1 MDTATLK
8 EWAAASPSPCADRYA
23 PDAQRLARQFEH
35 DLARSE
41 LDVAR
46 STPEQRRAWRA
57 ADAQARAEFV
67 AAHGERVYRAL
78 TDDFRRMP
86 RLDALLAAASDI
98 VPGLLPRP
106 EQLAADATLE
116 LKDKYG
122 FELSVGLVLAQWLA
136 IPSVG
141 RHLMAS
147 MRQPRPESA
156 AALAQFQSTGKLDL
170 GLVALHRHG
179 HQAHLL
185 LNNPD
190 CLNAE
195 DEVLVD
201 AMEIAV
207 DVALLDPQIQV
218 GVLRGGVMQHPKY
231 RGRRVFCSGVNLTKL
246 YRGQL
251 PYRFYVERELGLV
264 SKLWRGLW
272 GGGDPFIDAPDRG
285 VEKPWIAAVEGHAI
299 GGGCQLLL
307 VCDHV
312 IAESG
317 AFVSIPARAEG
328 FIPGLANLRLPQY
341 VGRRLANRLIYRN
354 ARLDVD
360 SAEGRLLID
369 EVVAREDMGGAIDRA
384 ADEMMAMGTHGI
396 VSNRKAFRQAVEPI
410 EQFRLYMATFCRE
423 QAQCMYG
430 KEILDNLEQF
440 WLRRA

>member
-1 MDTATLK
+1 MDASTLQD
-8 EWAAASPSPCADRYA
+8 WAAAPPSPCAQGYTE
-23 PDAQRLARQFEH
+23 DAQRLELWCRQGLVLL
-35 DLARSE
+35 DAGAAVPALARRHTWR
-41 LDVAR
+41 VA
-46 STPEQRRAWRA
+46 S
-57 ADAQARAEFV
+57 AQARADFIV
-67 AAHGERVYRAL
+67 VHGERVYHEL
-78 TDDFRRMP
+78 TDGFRRMP
-86 RLDALLAAASDI
+86 RVDALLAAVPDL
-98 VPGLLPRP
+98 VPGLLPDA
-106 EQLAADATLE
+106 EQQAADLALE

-122 FELSVGLVLAQWLA
+122 FELSLGLVLAQWLA

-147 MRQPRPESA
+147 MRRPRPESA
-156 AALAQFQSTGKLDL
+156 AALARFQAEDRLDL
-170 GLVALHRHG
+170 GLVVLHRHG
-179 HQAHLL
+179 CQAHVV
-185 LNNPD
+185 LNNLD
-190 CLNAE
+190 YLNAE

-201 AMEIAV
+201 AMEVAV
-207 DVALLDPQIQV
+207 DVVLLDPQVQV
-218 GVLRGGVMQHPKY
+218 GVLRGGVMRHRKY
-231 RGRRVFCSGVNLTKL
+231 LGRRVFCSGVNLTKL

-251 PYRFYVERELGLV
+251 PYLFYVERELGLV

-272 GGGDPFIDAPDRG
+272 AGGDPLADAPDRG

-312 IAESG
+312 IAETD

-341 VGRRLANRLIYRN
+341 MGRRLANRLIYRN
-354 ARLDVD
+354 ARLVAD

-369 EVVAREDMGGAIDRA
+369 EVVVRGDMDAAIDRV

-396 VSNRKAFRQAVEPI
+396 VSSRKAFRQAVEPI

-430 KEILDNLEQF
+430 KEIVQNLEQF